1 GEKRQERKRHLGRF
15 PTGIGLTSEAKFD
28 RLEILLIPDVI
39 ALVQYHGQPNSDS
52 ALTLPIGYITV
63 EPERL
68 ELLKK
73 LMIKRTEGAVAT
85 ITWSESKFE
94 NLASLL
100 PVEFLI
106 KLNKKS
112 GEDVDAAIKKMQ
124 IYNRAET
131 ARAILSLRK

>member
-1 GEKRQERKRHLGRF
+1 
-15 PTGIGLTSEAKFD
+15 
-28 RLEILLIPDVI
+28 ILLIPDVI

>member
-1 GEKRQERKRHLGRF
+1 
-15 PTGIGLTSEAKFD
+15 FD

-52 ALTLPIGYITV
+52 ALTMPIGYVTV

-68 ELLKK
+68 ELLKN
-73 LMIKRTEGAVAT
+73 LMIKRIEGVVAT
-85 ITWSESKFE
+85 INWSESKIE
-94 NLASLL
+94 NLTSLL

-112 GEDVDAAIKKMQ
+112 GEDVDAAIQKIQ
-124 IYNRAET
+124 IANRAET